1 MPACHALLPAHPAPA
16 MTQRPRV
23 KNPSHTALA
32 ARDSYADA
40 WKNFT
45 TRLSGSLGG
54 KYTRE
59 H

>member
-1 MPACHALLPAHPAPA
+1 